1 MQTQEEETVDIRAIL
16 DHYLV
21 HYKWII
27 ICLLLAL
34 GLAFAYLRYATT
46 IYESEASVLVRDDK
60 KGGLGGELSVFSDLG
75 FGGAQS
81 SLYNEKEF
89 LTSRNLMES
98 VVRELNIQ
106 KKYIPIGQRSG
117 FRRNEI
123 YKTVPLSMEYVAG
136 DSMFYDSTASFE
148 ITIVDKENIKIQ
160 LENPSFKI
168 NTTFNQPFETPKGI
182 FVVHQTDYFGDVWVG
197 RTVVTNYKTLDEA
210 VIDYRQLLNVESVN
224 KDASVLSISIKGSS
238 IQKNN
243 DILNTLVELHQLNS
257 IENKNEIARN
267 TSKFINERIRYIS
280 EELSEVEDTGE
291 TFKSSKNLVD
301 VSSDAAM
308 YMEKESALESQI
320 IEATIQLS
328 LADYMVEYLESQE
341 TLDILLPANL
351 GFDDPNIAKMT
362 EEYNQLALE
371 RNRLTQVTGPKNPQI
386 NQIGRQL
393 ENLKNSLKRSLDNFK
408 TSKTLQVKELKKE
421 ESFYRGKLDKIPEY
435 ERQFREIVRQQE
447 VKEQLY
453 LYLLQK
459 REENEITMVGAV
471 SDIQTIDFA
480 YSDGKPVSPKKTIIY
495 LGAFLMGIIFPV
507 GIIYV
512 KGLLD
517 NKVRVPKDIEDV
529 GLPFLGDLPEG
540 GKKERLLTKENH
552 RSQLAEAL
560 RMLRT
565 NMHFMLGSHTEG
577 EGKVI
582 MVTSTIP
589 GEGKSFL
596 SINLGISMAQTDK
609 KVVVVGYDLRAPKI
623 MEYADLRNN
632 IGVSNYI
639 VDETISHSDL
649 LQPSEINENLSY
661 ITSGHIPPNP
671 SELLLKPR
679 AKSLIQ
685 KLKEEFDVVIID
697 TAPIGMV
704 ADTMLVADQAD
715 ALLYVV
721 RYNHLNKNMLKVP
734 VEKYKANKLGN
745 MGVVLNGVDYKKER
759 HAYGYGYGYG
769 YGNVSN
775 TNKSWLNKLFKKN

>member
-1 MQTQEEETVDIRAIL
+1 MQPEEESVNIRAIL
-16 DHYLV
+16 DQYLV
-21 HYKWII
+21 HYKWILFSLI
-27 ICLLLAL
+27 VAL
-34 GLAFAYLRYATT
+34 GIAFVYLRYATT
-46 IYESEASVLVRDDK
+46 IYESKASVLVRDDK
-60 KGGLGGELSVFSDLG
+60 NGGMPDGLDIFSDIG

-89 LTSRNLMES
+89 LTSRSLMEN
-98 VVRELNIQ
+98 VVKELNIN
-106 KKYIPIGQRSG
+106 KKYIPRGQNSG
-117 FRRNEI
+117 FKRSEI
-123 YKTVPLSMEYVAG
+123 YNVVPISMKYVAG
-136 DSMFYDSTASFE
+136 DTMFYDSSAIFE
-148 ITIVDKENIKIQ
+148 VSIIDHKNISVS
-160 LENPSFKI
+160 LEEPSFKI
-168 NTTFNQPFETPKGI
+168 QTKFNSPFETPKGE
-182 FVVHQTDYFGDVWVG
+182 FVIH
-197 RTVVTNYKTLDEA
+197 KTEHFSEEWKERSI
-210 VIDYRQLLNVESVN
+210 VINFQKIDDAIIEYRELLNVESVN
-224 KDASVLSISIKGSS
+224 KDASVLSIAIKGSS
-238 IQKNN
+238 IRKNN

-328 LADYMVEYLESQE
+328 LANYMVEYLESQKA
-341 TLDILLPANL
+341 LDILLPANL
-351 GFDDPNIAKMT
+351 GFEDQSIAKMT

-371 RNRLTQVTGPKNPQI
+371 RNRLMQVTGPKNPQI

-480 YSDGKPVSPKKTIIY
+480 YSDGKPVSPKKNIIY
-495 LGAFLMGIIFPV
+495 LGAFLLGIIFPV

-512 KGLLD
+512 SDLLD
-517 NKVRVPKDIEDV
+517 NKIRIPKDIEDA
-529 GLPFLGDLPEG
+529 GLPFLGDLPDS
-540 GKKERLLTKENH
+540 GKKERLLTGKNQ

-565 NMHFMLGSHTEG
+565 NMHFMLGNPTEK
-577 EGKVI
+577 GKVI
-582 MVTSTIP
+582 MVTSTVP

-623 MEYADLRNN
+623 MEYADLRKN

-704 ADTMLVADQAD
+704 ADTMLIADQAD

-721 RYNHLNKNMLKVP
+721 RYNHLNKNMLKIP

-775 TNKSWLNKLFKKN
+775 TNKSWLNKLFNKN